1 MFFKDGIRRIDYVLA
16 WETNDDDEKQNAKHK
31 AAREIFEKHLVEE
44 GLELEYDLVCIMAM
58 SYVCLF
64 TKSCYM
70 YLHLRPRKKLSLFLL
85 TFLKRIEEFGRKNFT

>member
-31 AAREIFEKHLVEE
+31 AAREIFENHLVEE

-58 SYVCLF
+58 
-64 TKSCYM
+64 
-70 YLHLRPRKKLSLFLL
+70 
-85 TFLKRIEEFGRKNFT
+85 